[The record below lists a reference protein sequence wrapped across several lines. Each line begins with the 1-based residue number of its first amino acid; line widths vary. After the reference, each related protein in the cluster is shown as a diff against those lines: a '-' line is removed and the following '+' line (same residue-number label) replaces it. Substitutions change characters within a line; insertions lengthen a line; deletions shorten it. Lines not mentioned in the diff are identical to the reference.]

1 MSADLSEADQ
11 DRVVQALAEALAL
24 SLKSSRLATA

>member
-24 SLKSSRLATA
+24 SPKSSRLATA